1 MEMGTAKIVLS
12 VIVVITALLLVA
24 IVLLQTGK
32 SAGLSGSL
40 GGSFDTY
47 LGKNKAGSADAK
59 LARLTKWVAFVFMI
73 AVLVLNLI

>member
-1 MEMGTAKIVLS
+1 MKKQGSLLWTILT
-12 VIVVITALLLVA
+12 VITALLLVA

-47 LGKNKAGSADAK
+47 LGKNKASSADAK